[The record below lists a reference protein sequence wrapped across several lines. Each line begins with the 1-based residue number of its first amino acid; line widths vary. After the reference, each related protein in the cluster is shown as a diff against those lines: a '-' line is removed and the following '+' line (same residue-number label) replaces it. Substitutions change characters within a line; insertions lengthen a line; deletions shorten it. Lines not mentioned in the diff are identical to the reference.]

1 MKIPFKVVCVD
12 DKNRPND
19 IPLSSWVKEQNI
31 YTVIEVSVLRM
42 QNGHLGFKLEEINI
56 DHCFP
61 YQYFSSSRFVI
72 ILDEEFLIQ
81 LEAEK
86 LLKEAEIE
94 FSDSL
99 ILTNDSKN
107 LNNN

>member
-1 MKIPFKVVCVD
+1 MKIPFKVMCVD

-19 IPLSSWVKEQNI
+19 IPLSSWVKEKNI

-42 QNGHLGFKLEEINI
+42 QNGHVGFKLEEINI

-61 YQYFSSSRFVI
+61 YQYFSSSRFAI

-81 LEAEK
+81 LEAER
-86 LLKEAEIE
+86 LLKEAEME
-94 FSDSL
+94 FSEL
-99 ILTNDSKN
+99 LTLTNEPKN
-107 LNNN
+107 LDNT